1 MIEIFQE
8 VLFTNLGILGTTG
21 QYPHFLRFP
30 YGIEDARIGWVY
42 QSPIIGWNVDPKDW
56 KTKNPT
62 TLARNII
69 RQTKSGSIILLHD
82 IKSDTVT
89 ALPAIIHTLKQEGYT
104 FVPLDTLIHYQSESK
119 YTNTVFSSSTK
130 HHLIR

>member
-1 MIEIFQE
+1 M
-8 VLFTNLGILGTTG
+8 
-21 QYPHFLRFP
+21 
-30 YGIEDARIGWVY
+30 DA
-42 QSPIIGWNVDPKDW
+42 KDW

-62 TLARNII
+62 TLARNIV

-89 ALPAIIHTLKQEGYT
+89 ALPTIIHTLKQEGYT
-104 FVPLDTLIHYQSESK
+104 FVSLDTLIHYRSENK

-130 HHLIR
+130 HHQIQSEIHTETMIVPL